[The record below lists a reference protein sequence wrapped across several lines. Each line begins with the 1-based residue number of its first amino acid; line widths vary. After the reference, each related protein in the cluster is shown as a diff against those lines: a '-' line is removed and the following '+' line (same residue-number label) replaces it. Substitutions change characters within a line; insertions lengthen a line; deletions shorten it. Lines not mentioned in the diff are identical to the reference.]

1 MPRKSSNN
9 GHDVVKSLH
18 AYRSRLMDERCA
30 IDGKLA
36 ALDALLG
43 GSAAPRRGRSGRAVA
58 VAARPAAT
66 TRGGKRL
73 RKGSLKEYIGNVLA
87 RSGNVMTVRDITSGV
102 LSLGFKTK
110 NKTLA
115 KSVGIALTEMNG
127 VRKVGRGKFR
137 LK

>member
-1 MPRKSSNN
+1 MPRKSTSNGQN
-9 GHDVVKSLH
+9 VIKSLH
-18 AYRSRLMDERCA
+18 AYRSRLMDERSA

-43 GSAAPRRGRSGRAVA
+43 GSPAPRRVGRAAAAA
-58 VAARPAAT
+58 VATRSAPAA
-66 TRGGKRL
+66 RGGRGP

-87 RSGNVMTVRDITSGV
+87 RAGGVMSVRDITSGV
-102 LSLGFKTK
+102 LSMGFRTK

-115 KSVGIALTEMNG
+115 KSVGIALTEMRG